1 MVLTRKRESGA
12 SGAQGLFTQ
21 LVVVNG
27 GDARLETYRERLE
40 SAGFK
45 VVLIAADEIDPDHGN
60 LTRFI
65 LKHRP
70 EVVLYDV
77 PQPRDCHWD
86 GLISL
91 LESGSVVGQRFV
103 VTTENPKVVAAVR
116 KDARA
121 RRLFGSVHGLK
132 TIRAG
137 VRAVLAR

>member
-1 MVLTRKRESGA
+1 MVHTRTRKSNVSRTEEF
-12 SGAQGLFTQ
+12 FTQ
-21 LVVVNG
+21 LLVVNG
-27 GDARLETYRERLE
+27 DDARLDTYRDRLE

-45 VVLIAADEIDPDHGN
+45 VVLISADEIDPDHGN

-77 PQPRDCHWD
+77 PQPRDCHWNA
-86 GLISL
+86 LISL

-103 VTTENPKVVAAVR
+103 ITTENPEVAAAVK
-116 KDARA
+116 KDAKA
-121 RRLFGSVHGLK
+121 RRLFGSVHGIR